1 MRIGHYAPKIWAEGG
16 IATYI
21 RRLGEAQAR
30 SGQEVVFFGDA
41 SRARAG
47 NGASDFVGVRDAVD
61 LFKQAGKLR
70 LDVLHLHKPV
80 DALPPSPVPV
90 VRVVHG
96 NGASCPSATRFLTRQ
111 QIPCPR
117 AYSVSGCL
125 WGHLVDRCGSR
136 HPKNIR
142 ADFRQ
147 IRHQMRQIPQMPTYT
162 VSRFLKSQMVRAG
175 YDESRL
181 QVLHSPAPDVREPF
195 RPSPA
200 DAPPRF
206 VFLGRLVPHKG
217 LGWLLR
223 ALARTST
230 DVRLDVA
237 GEGYAREAMQRL
249 TEQLDLTSKV
259 TFHGWVSPEAAK
271 ALIGAARAVVFPSL
285 WHEPAGLVTLEAAA
299 YGRPV
304 IASRVGGIPE
314 YALDDYSLLVQPDDV
329 DGLAGALERLAT
341 DHALAERMGR
351 SGHDAVQHHFSMRT
365 FLDELD
371 AFYHQ
376 AMRENALEGQ
386 TS

>member
-21 RRLGEAQAR
+21 RRLGEAQ
-30 SGQEVVFFGDA
+30 SGAGRDVFYLGDA
-41 SRARAG
+41 HRAG
-47 NGASDFVGVRDAVD
+47 GTPEDFIGVMGASD
-61 LFKQAGKLR
+61 LFKQAEQLH

-80 DALPPSPVPV
+80 AALPASRVPV

-111 QIPCPR
+111 QTPCPR

-147 IRHQMRQIPQMPTYT
+147 IRRQMRQIPQMPTYA
-162 VSRFLKSQMVRAG
+162 VSQFLKSQMIRAG
-175 YDESRL
+175 YDGDQI
-181 QVLHSPAPDVREPF
+181 QVLHSPAPDVQDAF
-195 RPSPA
+195 RPPPA
-200 DAPPRF
+200 DGPPRF

-223 ALARTST
+223 ALARASM

-237 GEGYAREAMQRL
+237 GEGYAREALQRL
-249 TEQLDLTSKV
+249 TAALGLTRNV
-259 TFHGWVSPEAAK
+259 TFHGWVPPEKAK
-271 ALIGAARAVVFPSL
+271 ALIGAARAVVFPSQ

-304 IASRVGGIPE
+304 ITSRVGGIPE
-314 YALDDYSLLVQPDDV
+314 YALEDFSLLVEPGDES
-329 DGLAGALERLAT
+329 GLAEALERLAT
-341 DHALAERMGR
+341 DEVLAAQMGQR
-351 SGHDAVQHHFSMRT
+351 GLDVVQRHFSMQT
-365 FLDELD
+365 FLNELD

-376 AMRENALEGQ
+376 AIQADLHPA
-386 TS
+386 

>member
-21 RRLGEAQAR
+21 RRLGEAQAGAGR
-30 SGQEVVFFGDA
+30 DVVYFGNA
-41 SRARAG
+41 HEAG
-47 NGASDFVGVRDAVD
+47 GGTNDFIGVEGAAD
-61 LFKQAGKLR
+61 LFRRAEGLR

-80 DALPPSPVPV
+80 DVLPPSPVPV

-111 QIPCPR
+111 QTPCPR

-125 WGHLVDRCGSR
+125 WGHLVDHCGSR
-136 HPKNIR
+136 HPQNIR

-147 IRHQMRQIPQMPTYT
+147 IRHQMRQIPRMPTYT
-162 VSRFLKSQMVRAG
+162 VSQFLKSQMIRAG
-175 YDESRL
+175 YNEDQL
-181 QVLHSPAPDVREPF
+181 QVLRSPAPDVQEAF
-195 RPSPA
+195 RPPPS
-200 DAPPRF
+200 DGPPRF
-206 VFLGRLVPHKG
+206 AFLGRLVPHKG

-223 ALARTST
+223 ALAQTNT

-249 TEQLDLTSKV
+249 TEQLGLTSKV
-259 TFHGWVSPEAAK
+259 TFHGWVPPEAAK
-271 ALIGAARAVVFPSL
+271 QLIEAARAVVFPSL

-314 YALDDYSLLVQPDDV
+314 YALDDYSLLVQPNDIN
-329 DGLAGALERLAT
+329 GLAEALERLAT
-341 DHALAERMGR
+341 DYTLAEKMGR
-351 SGHDAVQHHFSMRT
+351 DGRDAVRRYFSMRT

-371 AFYHQ
+371 ALYHRTTRDNLLQ
-376 AMRENALEGQ
+376 A
-386 TS
+386 